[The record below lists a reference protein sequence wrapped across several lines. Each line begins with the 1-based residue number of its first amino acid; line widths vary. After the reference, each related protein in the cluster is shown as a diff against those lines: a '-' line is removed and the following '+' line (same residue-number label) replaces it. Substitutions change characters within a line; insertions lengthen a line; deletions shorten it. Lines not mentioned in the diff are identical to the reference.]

1 MEKNDFLQIVNLKKK
16 IPGGFWLPFP
26 WSRGLE
32 GVPVTSQGLSAKQVP
47 VIAFPRLLF
56 LPFGT

>member
-1 MEKNDFLQIVNLKKK
+1 MEKNDFLQIVNLKI

-26 WSRGLE
+26 CSMGE
-32 GVPVTSQGLSAKQVP
+32 GVPVTSQGVSAKRVP
-47 VIAFPRLLF
+47 GIAFPRLLF